1 MRNSFKVAVLMFCIL
16 MMGIAPAQ
24 AGILEFFFPSLR
36 NLGPDPAQT
45 LQAPFATPKQGPVQ
59 QGQPP
64 QAKAAPLPENYTP
77 LDLAHRNSE
86 QIAEWL
92 VMTVSEAL
100 TFPAGEYQGVLDKT
114 SPYFTAAAKQQY
126 IAFLDDAKMMPVL
139 QAGQYQIRSFVP
151 EAPLLLNEGAI
162 DKRYRWL
169 FEVPVMVSYMGK
181 NVSNYK
187 KNAQPV
193 NQNLTLKIQVGRT
206 VDHAEIGKDI
216 AIETWTGTVDSG
228 Q

>member
-1 MRNSFKVAVLMFCIL
+1 MRMFTRVIFFLCLCVAFSPL
-16 MMGIAPAQ
+16 PAQ
-24 AGILEFFFPSLR
+24 AGIFEFFFPSLR
-36 NLGPDPAQT
+36 NVGPDPSQT

-59 QGQPP
+59 QEQLQ
-64 QAKAAPLPENYTP
+64 QAKVAPLPENYTP
-77 LDLAHRNSE
+77 LDLPHRNSE
-86 QIAEWL
+86 QVGQWL

-100 TFPAGEYQGVLDKT
+100 TFPAEGYQGVQDKI

-126 IAFLDDAKMMPVL
+126 VTFLEEAKIMPVL

-169 FEVPVMVSYMGK
+169 YEVPVMVTYLGK
-181 NVSNYK
+181 NVSKYQK
-187 KNAQPV
+187 DVKPV

-206 VDHAEIGKDI
+206 VEHAEIGKDI